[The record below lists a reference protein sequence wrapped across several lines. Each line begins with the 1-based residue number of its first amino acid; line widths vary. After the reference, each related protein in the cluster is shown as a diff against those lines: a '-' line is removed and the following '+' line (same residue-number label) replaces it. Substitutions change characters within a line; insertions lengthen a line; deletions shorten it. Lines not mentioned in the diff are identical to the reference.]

1 MKKEKVLENIR
12 AARLAH
18 VKWVDRARTL
28 VEGGTITEDEI
39 PVEST
44 ACNFGHWFYSDGQ
57 VLLAIFS
64 ISSVKKLESK
74 HKELHAT
81 YMKIFKIYF
90 DTSDQSFFQKLFNQR
105 KKVSEKEKLLAD
117 EKLTQLES
125 ISEELIAYLNI
136 FEKHLNKIEAKD
148 FEKLY

>member
-1 MKKEKVLENIR
+1 MKKHKVLDNIR

-18 VKWVDRARTL
+18 VKWVDRARKL
-28 VEGGTITEDEI
+28 VDGGEITEHEI
-39 PVEST
+39 PVEAT

-64 ISSVKKLESK
+64 VGSVKKLESK
-74 HKELHAT
+74 HRELHLA

-90 DTSDQSFFQKLFNQR
+90 DTSNQSFFQKLLKKR
-105 KKVSEKEKLLAD
+105 KSISEKDKLLAH
-117 EKLTQLES
+117 EELICLVE
-125 ISEELIAYLNI
+125 ISDNLIAYLNV
-136 FEKHLNKIEAKD
+136 FEKNLNAIEEKD

>member
-1 MKKEKVLENIR
+1 MKKHKVLDNIR

-18 VKWVDRARTL
+18 IKWVDGARKL
-28 VEGGTITEDEI
+28 VNGGEITEDEI

-44 ACNFGHWFYSDGQ
+44 SCDFGHWFYSDGQ

-64 ISSVKKLESK
+64 TASVKKLESK
-74 HKELHAT
+74 HKELHQI

-90 DTSDQSFFQKLFNQR
+90 DMSKQSFFEKLFSKR
-105 KKVSEKEKLLAD
+105 KKISEKDKMEAHEELAY
-117 EKLTQLES
+117 LEG

-136 FEKHLNKIEAKD
+136 FEKNLNMIEEKD

>member
-1 MKKEKVLENIR
+1 MKKKKVLDNIR

-18 VKWVDRARTL
+18 VKWVDRARRL
-28 VEGGTITEDEI
+28 VDGGKITEHEI
-39 PVEST
+39 PVEATS
-44 ACNFGHWFYSDGQ
+44 CDFGHWFYSDGQ

-64 ISSVKKLESK
+64 AASVKKLEYK
-74 HKELHAT
+74 HKELHTT

-90 DTSDQSFFQKLFNQR
+90 DTSDQSFFEKLFNKR
-105 KKVSEKEKLLAD
+105 KKISERDRMDAHEELAY
-117 EKLTQLES
+117 LEG

-136 FEKHLNKIEAKD
+136 FEKNLNSIEEKD

>member
-1 MKKEKVLENIR
+1 MKKQKVLDNIR

-18 VKWVDRARTL
+18 VKWVDRARRL
-28 VEGGTITEDEI
+28 VEGGDITANEI
-39 PVEST
+39 PVEATS
-44 ACNFGHWFYSDGQ
+44 CDFGHWFYSDGQ

-64 ISSVKKLESK
+64 AASVKKLESK
-74 HKELHAT
+74 HKELHIT

-90 DTSDQSFFQKLFNQR
+90 DTSDQSFLAKLFNKR
-105 KKVSEKEKLLAD
+105 KEISERGRMDAHEELAY
-117 EKLTQLES
+117 LEG

-136 FEKHLNKIEAKD
+136 FEKNLNSIEEKD